1 MSWSPQISALN
12 FVAVGAGA
20 ALGAWLRW
28 LLALS
33 LNSISWWMP
42 LGTLVANL
50 SGAYLI
56 GVLVAFFQ
64 QASALDPAWRLFLIT
79 GFLGGLTTF
88 SSFSAEAM
96 AFLQKADYL
105 AALLHSAAHLLASIA
120 LCCLGFATYR
130 YFQ

>member
-1 MSWSPQISALN
+1 MSWSPQISVLN

-28 LLALS
+28 LLALGF
-33 LNSISWWMP
+33 NSISWWMP
-42 LGTLVANL
+42 LGTLLANL
-50 SGAYLI
+50 IGAYLI

-64 QASALDPAWRLFLIT
+64 QYTALDPAWRLFLIT

-96 AFLQKADYL
+96 SFLQKADYL
-105 AALLHSAAHLLASIA
+105 AALIHSAAHLLASIA
-120 LCCLGFATYR
+120 LCCLGFVSYR